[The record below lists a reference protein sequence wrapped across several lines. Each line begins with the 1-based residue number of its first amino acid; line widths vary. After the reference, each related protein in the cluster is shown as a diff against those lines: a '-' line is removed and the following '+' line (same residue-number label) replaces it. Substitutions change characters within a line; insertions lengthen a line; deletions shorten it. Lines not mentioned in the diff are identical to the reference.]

1 MPHFVYMLKS
11 IKSKKMYT
19 YVGYTINTKDRLL
32 KHNTNKGAKR
42 TRGNQWKI
50 IYKKKFC
57 SKSLALKYEY
67 FLKNNRNLR
76 SYIKITHG

>member
-11 IKSKKMYT
+11 VKNKKIHT
-19 YVGYTINTKDRLL
+19 YVGYTIDTRDRLF

-42 TRGNQWKI
+42 TRGRQWKI
-50 IYKKKFC
+50 IYRKSFS

-67 FLKNNRNLR
+67 FLKNNKVLRN
-76 SYIKITHG
+76 YIKTKNG